1 MAMTTPTESGVKKVR
16 GKPFVKGDARRQNG
30 RPKGSRNQLGEAFVA
45 DLHAA
50 WERDGAQVLEHV
62 MKADPS
68 TFLRVIAKVIPS
80 EVKMDVTGSA
90 FEKLFEIVL
99 KGGKI

>member
-1 MAMTTPTESGVKKVR
+1 MAKPAAAPTVKKQRGRPFKPGESGN
-16 GKPFVKGDARRQNG
+16 PTG

-50 WERDGAQVLEHV
+50 WERDGARVLEHV
-62 MKADPS
+62 MKSDPS

-80 EVKMDVTGSA
+80 EVRMDVTGSA